1 MSTNGGANGA
11 IKKFSR
17 STMSTSDAKDEIK
30 KFSRLTMSASN
41 GKDVIK
47 NKIFTLIIIKKLLK
61 LNVNIS
67 AQMQFFV

>member
-11 IKKFSR
+11 
-17 STMSTSDAKDEIK
+17 IK

-47 NKIFTLIIIKKLLK
+47 NKIFTLIIIKK
-61 LNVNIS
+61 IIET
-67 AQMQFFV
+67 

>member
-1 MSTNGGANGA
+1 
-11 IKKFSR
+11 
-17 STMSTSDAKDEIK
+17 MSTSDAKDEIK

-41 GKDVIK
+41 DKDVIK